1 MANLIQLISQ
11 LSQNPQQ
18 LLQKYGIPQNLNT
31 PQSVADYLINN
42 GKVTQQQIN
51 QANQMYRQFFNK

>member
-18 LLQKYGIPQNLNT
+18 LLQRYGIPQNLNT

>member
-51 QANQMYRQFFNK
+51 QANQMYRQFFGK